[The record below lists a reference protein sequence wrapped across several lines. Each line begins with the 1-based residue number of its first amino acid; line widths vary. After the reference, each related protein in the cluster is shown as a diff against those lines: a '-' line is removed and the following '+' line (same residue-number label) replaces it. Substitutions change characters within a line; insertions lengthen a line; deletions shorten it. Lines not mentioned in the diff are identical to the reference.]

1 MQKESTQGG
10 GDPTLDRLDKQGRP
24 VLALYHI
31 LNPSLRQFHS
41 SHTAGKFFQYHRA
54 MAELLALFLSWLDL
68 LLHTSGACNNR
79 HLFFVNHTCSGCKQL
94 ESRMHY
100 GSTQSSRLAKFLARA
115 VIHVGS
121 LICMRI
127 VSNFAIAQDMVSSD
141 RMTRIWKWKWHVEVV
156 SVEVPPL
163 VLEDRH

>member
-127 VSNFAIAQDMVSSD
+127 VSSTTSAGRPTITIDSPGSSN
-141 RMTRIWKWKWHVEVV
+141 WKWQHLPA
-156 SVEVPPL
+156 S
-163 VLEDRH
+163 RHLTCSPQR